1 MGGKRRN
8 ALKKKS
14 RGNETECTPTD
25 SRASVKLMICGN
37 ILAKEPSEAA
47 ITWSGWNKSNIYWK
61 RWPSWPSAVNVENI
75 ETRTI
80 ESVISPV
87 CALRVIKTRAHS
99 LLAQLRQRGAS
110 EQSPCVGLFGCP
122 IPLYLFDYFQ
132 HKALFNQTGNKCF
145 LMWPWVPKL
154 QQDIE
159 KSLWDWKRDI
169 TEGHTSALIEGYK
182 LDHRWGQGEGW

>member
-8 ALKKKS
+8 ALKKKIQRKRDWVYTHRQS
-14 RGNETECTPTD
+14 CKCKTYDMWKSTG
-25 SRASVKLMICGN
+25 KG
-37 ILAKEPSEAA
+37 AA

-61 RWPSWPSAVNVENI
+61 RWPSWPSAFNVENI